1 MQKWWRKVK
10 QLGIPLCLPAPVPAS
25 RSIDFVF
32 AFPYVYRNRF
42 LPCQLGFQSDF
53 SGTYGAAFLG
63 LLPERNIF
71 YDRAPVATHYLDI
84 SLQVSGGWLLPGLG
98 STAS

>member
-1 MQKWWRKVK
+1 MEKGKATGNPAVSS
-10 QLGIPLCLPAPVPAS
+10 APVPAS

-84 SLQVSGGWLLPGLG
+84 SLQVSGGWLLPGLE